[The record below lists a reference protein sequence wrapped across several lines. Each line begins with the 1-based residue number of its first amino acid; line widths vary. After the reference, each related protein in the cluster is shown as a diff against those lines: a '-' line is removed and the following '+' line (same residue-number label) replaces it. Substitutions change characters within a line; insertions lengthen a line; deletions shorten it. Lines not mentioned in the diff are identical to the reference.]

1 MRMSQLFARTLRTD
15 PADAET
21 PSHRLLVKA
30 GMIYPFAAGVYA
42 YMPLA
47 LRSLQKI
54 EAIIRE
60 EMNGAGAQE
69 VRLPAL
75 QPLDLWQETGRAD
88 AFGPILFRLKDRRER
103 EMVLAPTHEE
113 VITLL
118 VRAFVRSY
126 RDLPLNLYQIQ
137 TKFRDEP
144 RPRGGLIRVRE
155 FEMKD
160 AYSFDADEDGL
171 NTSYQAMVRAY
182 RNIFDR
188 CGVPAIMVEADSGAI
203 GGKDSHE
210 FILPTP
216 IGEDTII
223 LCGACGYAAN
233 AERAQSRKP
242 PVPVAEALPL
252 QEVHTPNIKTIDAL
266 AAYLGIPTH
275 QTLKAVFYHADGR
288 IVFVVIRGDLQ
299 VNEVKLKRVLQ
310 ATDLRLASDAEVAQA
325 GLVAGS
331 ASPIGLKG
339 IPIVADD
346 SILSGSNFVVGANRP
361 HYHLRNAN
369 YPRDFHADTIA
380 DIALA
385 ETGHGCIKCGAPL
398 RTERGVEVGHV
409 FKLGTF
415 FSQRLGA
422 FYLDREGQQR
432 PIVMGCY
439 GIGVGRLLA
448 AVIEHNHDSVGMRFP
463 PSVAPFQVYLVGL
476 NLEDSQVA
484 QQAEHLYHALREAGM
499 EVLYDD
505 RAESAGVK
513 LHDADLLG
521 FPVRVVVSPRT
532 LRQKSAEVK
541 ERSKGEATMVGLE
554 QVVDTVQKL
563 VHGSLTAKT

>member
-1 MRMSQLFARTLRTD
+1 MRFTRFFGRTLRTD
-15 PADAET
+15 PAEAET
-21 PSHRLLVKA
+21 PSHRLLLKA
-30 GMIYPFAAGVYA
+30 GMIYPFASGVYA

-47 LRSLQKI
+47 LRALQKI
-54 EAIIRE
+54 EAIIRQ
-60 EMNGAGAQE
+60 EMNAAGAQE
-69 VRLPAL
+69 VKLPAL
-75 QPLDLWQETGRAD
+75 QPLDLWQETGRAE

-103 EMVLAPTHEE
+103 DMVLAPTHEE

-160 AYSFDADEDGL
+160 AYSFDADEEGL
-171 NTSYQAMVRAY
+171 EASYQAMVRAY
-182 RNIFDR
+182 RNIFER
-188 CGVPAIMVEADSGAI
+188 CGVPAVMVEADSGAI

-216 IGEDTII
+216 IGEDTIL

-242 PVPVAEALPL
+242 PVPTSAPLPL
-252 QEVHTPNIKTIDAL
+252 EEVHTPGIKTIEDL
-266 AAYLGIPTH
+266 ATFLGIPKH
-275 QTLKAVFYHADGR
+275 QTLKAVFYNADGR
-288 IVFVVIRGDLQ
+288 IVFVAIRGDLQ
-299 VNEVKLKRVLQ
+299 VNEVKLKRVLK
-310 ATDLRLASDAEVAQA
+310 ATDLRLATDAEVARA

-331 ASPIGLKG
+331 ASPIGLTG

-346 SILSGSNFVVGANRP
+346 SVRMGSNFVVGANRP
-361 HYHLRNAN
+361 DYHLRNAN
-369 YPRDFHADTIA
+369 FPRDFQADTVA

-385 ETGHGCIKCGAPL
+385 EGGHGCPKCGAPL
-398 RTERGVEVGHV
+398 RAERGVEVGHV

-432 PIVMGCY
+432 PIIMGCY

-448 AVIEHNHDSVGMRFP
+448 AVVEQHHDEAGITFP
-463 PSVAPFQVYLVGL
+463 PTVAPFHVYLIGL
-476 NLEDSQVA
+476 NLEDPQVA
-484 QQAEHLYHALREAGM
+484 ERAERLYQSLQEAGI

-505 RAESAGVK
+505 RQESAGVK
-513 LHDADLLG
+513 FNDADLLG

-532 LRQKSAEVK
+532 IRQGAAEVK
-541 ERSKGEATMVGLE
+541 RRKATQAETVPLDKVVEKVRSDLAGP
-554 QVVDTVQKL
+554 
-563 VHGSLTAKT
+563 